1 MFVIWLF
8 VGLGAAGLL
17 LVGFLAVRVFVAAR
31 RLGAEIER
39 AKSRM
44 DPIRPP
50 EG

>member
-1 MFVIWLF
+1 MIWLL

-17 LVGFLAVRVFVAAR
+17 LVGILAVRVFIAAR
-31 RLGAEIER
+31 GLGAEIER
-39 AKSRM
+39 ARSRM

>member
-1 MFVIWLF
+1 MIWLF

-17 LVGFLAVRVFVAAR
+17 LLGFLAVRVFIAAQG
-31 RLGAEIER
+31 LGAEIER
-39 AKSRM
+39 AKNRM

>member
-1 MFVIWLF
+1 MLWLL
-8 VGLGAAGLL
+8 VGLGVAGLL
-17 LVGFLAVRVFVAAR
+17 LVGVLAIRVFVAAR
-31 RLGAEIER
+31 GLGAEIER